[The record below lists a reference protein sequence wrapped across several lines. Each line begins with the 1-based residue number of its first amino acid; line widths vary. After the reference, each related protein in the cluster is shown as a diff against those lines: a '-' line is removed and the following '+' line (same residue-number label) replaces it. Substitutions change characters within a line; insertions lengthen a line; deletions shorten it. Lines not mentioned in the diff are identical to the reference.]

1 MVETIAVKLNLS
13 PEELA
18 RRSLRVYLE
27 KRLRLVESQL
37 LTLTRRYGVETVT
50 ALDALIAEGKLK
62 ESAAFE
68 DASPREV
75 AEFDDLESERETL
88 LESLKTVA

>member
-1 MVETIAVKLNLS
+1 MYETIAVKLNLS

-37 LTLTRRYGVETVT
+37 LTLTRQYGVETVT

-68 DASPREV
+68 DFF
-75 AEFDDLESERETL
+75 EFDYLESERETL